1 MKPRVLATLAAAQAA
16 QGVPH
21 ARRHKGDHMF
31 LLGFPLL
38 LIPFAIYNIIAF
50 LMPGVDF
57 NDYANPLITV
67 PMLRGD
73 GTRLSTGDVIVLF
86 GILILFV
93 EIVKATRLGS
103 RSIVDHLLSLILFV
117 VMLGEFMIV
126 RQAATAT
133 FLLLLTLSFVDV
145 IGGFS
150 VTIRSSQRDI
160 ALEGIE
166 RA

>member
-1 MKPRVLATLAAAQAA
+1 
-16 QGVPH
+16 
-21 ARRHKGDHMF
+21 MF

-50 LMPGVDF
+50 VMPGLSF
-57 NDYANPLITV
+57 TANALTL
-67 PMLRGD
+67 PMLSQANTDVSIGD
-73 GTRLSTGDVIVLF
+73 LLVIF
-86 GILILFV
+86 AILILFV

-103 RSIVDHLLSLILFV
+103 RSIVDHVLSLVLFLA
-117 VMLGEFMIV
+117 MLAEFMIV
-126 RQAATAT
+126 KQAATST
-133 FLLLLTLSFVDV
+133 FLMLCTLSFVDV

-160 ALEGIE
+160 ALEGID

>member
-1 MKPRVLATLAAAQAA
+1 MY
-16 QGVPH
+16 
-21 ARRHKGDHMF
+21 

-50 LMPGVDF
+50 LMDGVSF
-57 NDYANPLITV
+57 TATLFSV
-67 PMLRGD
+67 PMLSKVD
-73 GTRLSTGDVIVLF
+73 LPVSTGDLLVIF
-86 GILILFV
+86 AILILFV

-103 RSIVDHLLSLILFV
+103 RSIVDHLLSLILFIA
-117 VMLGEFMIV
+117 MLGEFMIV
-126 RQAATAT
+126 RQAATST
-133 FLLLLTLSFVDV
+133 FLLLVTLSFVDV

-150 VTIRSSQRDI
+150 VTIRTSQRDI

>member
-1 MKPRVLATLAAAQAA
+1 
-16 QGVPH
+16 
-21 ARRHKGDHMF
+21 MF

-50 LMPGVDF
+50 LMPGVSF
-57 NDYANPLITV
+57 TEALFTV
-67 PMLRGD
+67 PMLSKVD
-73 GTRLSTGDVIVLF
+73 LPVSTGD
-86 GILILFV
+86 ILIIFSIMILFV

-103 RSIVDHLLSLILFV
+103 RSIVDHLLSLILFL

-126 RQAATAT
+126 PQAATST
-133 FLLLLTLSFVDV
+133 FLLLCTLAFVDV

>member
-1 MKPRVLATLAAAQAA
+1 
-16 QGVPH
+16 
-21 ARRHKGDHMF
+21 MF

-73 GTRLSTGDVIVLF
+73 GTKLSTGDVIVLF

-103 RSIVDHLLSLILFV
+103 RSIVDHLLSLILFL

>member
-1 MKPRVLATLAAAQAA
+1 
-16 QGVPH
+16 
-21 ARRHKGDHMF
+21 MF
-31 LLGFPLL
+31 LVGFPLL

-50 LMPGVDF
+50 LMPEVRF
-57 NDYANPLITV
+57 TAELFSI
-67 PMLRGD
+67 PMLSKETLVVSMGD
-73 GTRLSTGDVIVLF
+73 MLLIF
-86 GILILFV
+86 AILILFV

-103 RSIVDHLLSLILFV
+103 RSIVDHLLSLILFL

-126 RQAATAT
+126 GKAATST
-133 FLLLLTLSFVDV
+133 FLLLCTLSFVDV

>member
-1 MKPRVLATLAAAQAA
+1 
-16 QGVPH
+16 
-21 ARRHKGDHMF
+21 
-31 LLGFPLL
+31 
-38 LIPFAIYNIIAF
+38 
-50 LMPGVDF
+50 
-57 NDYANPLITV
+57 
-67 PMLRGD
+67 
-73 GTRLSTGDVIVLF
+73 
-86 GILILFV
+86 V

-103 RSIVDHLLSLILFV
+103 RSIVDHLLSLILFL

-126 RQAATAT
+126 QQAATAT

-145 IGGFS
+145 IAGFS

>member
-1 MKPRVLATLAAAQAA
+1 MKRRVLASLIAARAHGPQ
-16 QGVPH
+16 
-21 ARRHKGDHMF
+21 ARRRVEDRMF

-50 LMPGVDF
+50 LMPDVRF
-57 NDYANPLITV
+57 SAELFTI
-67 PMLRGD
+67 PMLSKATLVVSMGD
-73 GTRLSTGDVIVLF
+73 MLLIF
-86 GILILFV
+86 AILILFV

-103 RSIVDHLLSLILFV
+103 RSIVDHLLSLILFL

-126 RQAATAT
+126 PQAATST
-133 FLLLLTLSFVDV
+133 FLLLCTLSFVDV
-145 IGGFS
+145 VGGFS

>member
-1 MKPRVLATLAAAQAA
+1 MKRHILASVIASRAARSAA
-16 QGVPH
+16 DS
-21 ARRHKGDHMF
+21 RRRQEERMF

-50 LMPGVDF
+50 VMPAVSFSAGLF
-57 NDYANPLITV
+57 KV
-67 PMLRGD
+67 PMLSKQE
-73 GTRLSTGDVIVLF
+73 LAVSLGDVLVIF
-86 GILILFV
+86 AILVLFV

-103 RSIVDHLLSLILFV
+103 RAIIDHVLSLILFIA
-117 VMLGEFMIV
+117 MLGEFMIV
-126 RQAATAT
+126 PQAATST
-133 FLLLLTLSFVDV
+133 FLLLVTLSFVDV

>member
-1 MKPRVLATLAAAQAA
+1 
-16 QGVPH
+16 
-21 ARRHKGDHMF
+21 
-31 LLGFPLL
+31 
-38 LIPFAIYNIIAF
+38 
-50 LMPGVDF
+50 
-57 NDYANPLITV
+57 
-67 PMLRGD
+67 
-73 GTRLSTGDVIVLF
+73 LF

-103 RSIVDHLLSLILFV
+103 RSIVDHLLSLILFL

-166 RA
+166 GA

>member
-1 MKPRVLATLAAAQAA
+1 MKRHILASLIATRAARRAAQS
-16 QGVPH
+16 
-21 ARRHKGDHMF
+21 RRREEEHMF

-50 LMPGVDF
+50 LMPDVRF
-57 NDYANPLITV
+57 TAELFTI
-67 PMLRGD
+67 PMLSKRD
-73 GTRLSTGDVIVLF
+73 LAVSLGDVLVIF
-86 GILILFV
+86 SIMILFV

-103 RSIVDHLLSLILFV
+103 RSIIDHLLSLVLFIA
-117 VMLGEFMIV
+117 MLGEFMIV
-126 RQAATAT
+126 PQAATST
-133 FLLLLTLSFVDV
+133 FLLLVTLSFVDV

-150 VTIRSSQRDI
+150 VTIRTSQRDI